1 MAIAVLDTLGVAHG
15 LDPHDLAEAPA
26 LDRRAQRS
34 ADLAWARSH
43 VAPWVQRRLRG
54 TSSGD
59 GLSPKYPTYGVPLG

>member
-1 MAIAVLDTLGVAHG
+1 IAVLDALGVAHD
-15 LDPHDLAEAPA
+15 LDPHGLAEAPV

-59 GLSPKYPTYGVPLG
+59 GLSPKYPTYSVPLG